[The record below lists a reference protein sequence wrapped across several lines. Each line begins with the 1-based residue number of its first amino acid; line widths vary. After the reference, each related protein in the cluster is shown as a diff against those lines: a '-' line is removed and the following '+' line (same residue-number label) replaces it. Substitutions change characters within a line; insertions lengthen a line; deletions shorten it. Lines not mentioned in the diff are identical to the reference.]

1 MKLYYAMGTCSLA
14 PHIALREAGETF
26 QLVRYE
32 MTGGRLAGDPPIEQ
46 INEKGL
52 VPVLELDDGQRLTE
66 AAVVLQYIADRAPDR
81 KLAPPAGSI
90 ERYRL
95 MELLNFLATEVH
107 KAFWP
112 LFHGGEEV
120 ENRKAREKLGQ
131 SFTWL
136 ERVLGDRPF
145 LLGDTFTV
153 ADAYLFTILGWTRL
167 AAIDLNTWPR
177 LLAYRSRLRKRP
189 AIEKAMEAEGFKR

>member
-1 MKLYYAMGTCSLA
+1 MKLYYAAGTCSLA

-26 QLVRYE
+26 TLVRYDRK
-32 MTGGRLAGDPPIEQ
+32 GGGLEGDPPIEQ
-46 INEKGL
+46 INDKGL

-66 AAVVLQYIADRAPDR
+66 AAAVLQYIADRAPESR
-81 KLAPPAGSI
+81 LAPPAGTM

-95 MELLNFLATEVH
+95 MEWLNFLATEVH

-131 SFTWL
+131 SFAWI
-136 ERVLGDRPF
+136 ERMLGDRPF
-145 LLGDTFTV
+145 LMGDTFTV
-153 ADAYLFTILGWTRL
+153 ADAYLFVELGWTRL
-167 AAIDLNTWPR
+167 AGIDLNAWPG

-189 AIEKAMEAEGFKR
+189 AI